1 MCERF
6 DYEALVPPSTK
17 QSHLL
22 ETEEDVLLE
31 ITRQNNDHA
40 SLSLLV
46 GRLGAL
52 FEKVDKTSSLISLL
66 EGANKMSEV
75 RCSKSQ

>member
-6 DYEALVPPSTK
+6 DYEALVPLSIK
-17 QSHLL
+17 QSHLF
-22 ETEEDVLLE
+22 EAEEDVLLE
-31 ITRQNNDHA
+31 VTRQNNDHA

-52 FEKVDKTSSLISLL
+52 LEKVDKTSGLISLL

>member
-1 MCERF
+1 MRERF
-6 DYEALVPPSTK
+6 DYEALVPLSTK

-22 ETEEDVLLE
+22 EAEEDVLLE
-31 ITRQNNDHA
+31 VTQQNNVHA
-40 SLSLLV
+40 SLSLLME
-46 GRLGAL
+46 RLGAL
-52 FEKVDKTSSLISLL
+52 LEKVDKTSGLISLL